1 MIISDLS
8 EINRK
13 ITNVE
18 YIEDIKK
25 IKITRFDNSIE
36 YIDVRSI
43 EPDMSESNQ
52 SLLSHINNKPRKL
65 SFSSLDDYPSPIE
78 LDICTLPDSSQYLY
92 TGIDWQIIRLSKY
105 DIGEVIYIDKYKKN
119 KMYAKGAIVQLN
131 NNLYR
136 SNYDTDESPT
146 VGYSKWSA
154 ITEYDMFVSICEY
167 DSPAFNGTFV
177 VSNEMYVGKEF
188 TIDNVETLSS
198 WFDTPVPSNII
209 NTIDGISL
217 NTKVA
222 GTNDVILS
230 KDLSVSDIII
240 QSIEVYGAID
250 GTIDSE
256 LNIKILTD
264 SNVFSITRF
273 NTNTERYL
281 FSYNDTFLHGTDG
294 VNELF
299 RDYIFV
305 SNTDVSSNFKLQ
317 LSYSDNDLSMHKIKK
332 IVLKYKEKEW
342 NR

>member
-1 MIISDLS
+1 MIVSDLS

-36 YIDVRSI
+36 YIDVGSS
-43 EPDMSESNQ
+43 EPDTSENDQ
-52 SLLSHINNKPRKL
+52 SLLSYISNKPRKL
-65 SFSSLDDYPSPIE
+65 SLASLDDYPSPIE
-78 LDICTLPDSSQYLY
+78 LDMCTLPDSSQYLY

-105 DIGEVIYIDKYKKN
+105 DIGEIIYIDKYKKN

-167 DSPAFNGTFV
+167 NSPAFNGTFV
-177 VSNEMYVGKEF
+177 VSNEMYVFKEF
-188 TIDNVETLSS
+188 IINNVETLAS
-198 WFDTPVPSNII
+198 WFDTAIPSNII
-209 NTIDGISL
+209 DTVDGISL

-222 GTNDVILS
+222 GVNDVILS
-230 KDLSVSDIII
+230 KDLSVSDVII
-240 QSIEVYGAID
+240 QSIEVYGVAD

-256 LNIKILTD
+256 LNIKILID

-273 NTNTERYL
+273 NTNIERYL

-294 VNELF
+294 TNELF
-299 RDYIFV
+299 RDYIFI
-305 SNTDVSSNFKLQ
+305 SNTESSSNFNLQ
-317 LSYSDNDLSMHKIKK
+317 FSYSINDLSMHKIKK
-332 IVLKYKEKEW
+332 IVIKYKEKE
-342 NR
+342 